1 MSCLTYRKRKN
12 REKRKFNNPKLK
24 IMNNLK
30 FITAILLVSFI
41 GFTSCTDEDDKI
53 NGEDQKTN
61 AANSQTAENLER
73 SSMHDGSFDDFLDG
87 VSCSSILLPVTATV
101 NGTEVHVINES
112 DYSTVLDILS
122 ESNNDDDNV
131 TLHFPL
137 SVQLSNYT
145 EVQIS
150 NQIEYNLLLST
161 CNQAQNAAEEAI
173 NCLDI
178 NFPIT
183 IFTYSLNFD
192 QTGSV
197 VLESE
202 EELYAYMND
211 FGNDEYFG
219 VNYPI
224 TATMNSDTVIS
235 ITSDLDLQTKITECI
250 ATEEDMEEAEENAE
264 TLETILANSAFKVQS
279 FVDASIEKAN
289 DYANYTIDFAN
300 DSSCTAQNTVDATIS
315 EVQGTYEVTS
325 QTEVYFNLTFSGNA
339 TFELLNNSWEVT
351 SYSQSSISFQS
362 TTNAA
367 VTLVLSQ
374 I

>member
-1 MSCLTYRKRKN
+1 
-12 REKRKFNNPKLK
+12 
-24 IMNNLK
+24 MNNLK
-30 FITAILLVSFI
+30 FISAILLLSFI
-41 GFTSCTDEDDKI
+41 GFTSCQDDDDKV
-53 NGEDQKTN
+53 NGENPKTN
-61 AANSQTAENLER
+61 AANSQTAQNLER

-101 NGTEVHVINES
+101 NGTEVNVISES
-112 DYSTVLDILS
+112 DYATVIDILS
-122 ESNNDDDNV
+122 EYNDDEDEV
-131 TLHFPL
+131 ILHFPV
-137 SVQLSNYT
+137 SVKLSNYT

-150 NQIEYNLLLST
+150 NQLEFDTLIMA
-161 CNQAQNAAEEAI
+161 CNQAENTAKDAI

-202 EELYAYMND
+202 EQLYAYMSD
-211 FGNDEYFG
+211 FGNDEYFA

-224 TATMNSDTVIS
+224 TANINSDTVIS
-235 ITSDLDLQTKITECI
+235 ITSDIDLQTKITECI
-250 ATEEDMEEAEENAE
+250 ATDDEMEEAEENANAI
-264 TLETILANSAFKVQS
+264 ETILVNGVFKVQS
-279 FVDASIEKAN
+279 FVDASVEKAN
-289 DYANYTIDFAN
+289 DYADYTIDFAN
-300 DSSCTAQNTVDATIS
+300 DLSCTAQNTADSTI
-315 EVQGTYEVTS
+315 EDVQGTYEVTS

-351 SYSQSSISFQS
+351 SYSQSSISLQS

-367 VTLVLSQ
+367 VTLIFAQ

>member
-1 MSCLTYRKRKN
+1 MK
-12 REKRKFNNPKLK
+12 
-24 IMNNLK
+24 NLK

-41 GFTSCTDEDDKI
+41 GFTSCSDNDDNVK
-53 NGEDQKTN
+53 GDDTKTN
-61 AANSQTAENLER
+61 AANSPSAQNLER

-101 NGTEVHVINES
+101 NGTEVNVISES
-112 DYSTVLDILS
+112 DYTTVLDILT
-122 ESNNDDDNV
+122 EYNNDDDNV
-131 TLHFPL
+131 TLHFPI

-145 EVQIS
+145 EIQIS
-150 NQIEYNLLLST
+150 NQIEYNALIIA
-161 CNQAQNAAEEAI
+161 CNQAENTAKEAI

-192 QTGSV
+192 QTGSI

-211 FGNDEYFG
+211 FGNDEYFA
-219 VNYPI
+219 VSYPI
-224 TATMNSDTVIS
+224 TATLNSDTVIS
-235 ITSDLDLQTKITECI
+235 ITSDLDLQTRITECI
-250 ATEEDMEEAEENAE
+250 ATEDDMEEAEENAE
-264 TLETILANSAFKVQS
+264 TVETILVNSAFKVQS
-279 FVDASIEKAN
+279 FIDASVEKAN
-289 DYANYTIDFAN
+289 DYANYTIDFAG
-300 DSSCTAQNTVDATIS
+300 DKTCAAQNTVDTTINN
-315 EVQGTYEVTS
+315 VQGTYEMSS

-351 SYSQSSISFQS
+351 SYSQSSISLQS

-367 VTLVLSQ
+367 VTLVLAQ

>member
-1 MSCLTYRKRKN
+1 
-12 REKRKFNNPKLK
+12 
-24 IMNNLK
+24 MNNLK
-30 FITAILLVSFI
+30 FISAILLLSFI
-41 GFTSCTDEDDKI
+41 GFTSCQDDDDKV
-53 NGEDQKTN
+53 NGENTKTN
-61 AANSQTAENLER
+61 AANSQTAQNLER

-101 NGTEVHVINES
+101 NGTEVNVISES
-112 DYSTVLDILS
+112 DYATVIDILS
-122 ESNNDDDNV
+122 EYNDDEDEV
-131 TLHFPL
+131 ILHFPV
-137 SVQLSNYT
+137 SVKLSNYT

-150 NQIEYNLLLST
+150 NQIEFDALIMA
-161 CNQAQNAAEEAI
+161 CNQAENTAKDAI

-202 EELYAYMND
+202 EQLYAYMSD
-211 FGNDEYFG
+211 FGNDEYFA

-224 TATMNSDTVIS
+224 TANINSDTVIS
-235 ITSDLDLQTKITECI
+235 ITSDIDLQTKITECI
-250 ATEEDMEEAEENAE
+250 ATNDEMEEAEENAN
-264 TLETILANSAFKVQS
+264 TIETILVNGVFKVQS
-279 FVDASIEKAN
+279 FVDASVEKAN
-289 DYANYTIDFAN
+289 DYADYTIDFAN
-300 DSSCTAQNTVDATIS
+300 DLSCTAQYTADSTI
-315 EVQGTYEVTS
+315 EDVQGTYEVTS

-339 TFELLNNSWEVT
+339 TFELLNHSWEVT
-351 SYSQSSISFQS
+351 SYSQSSISLQS

-367 VTLVLSQ
+367 VTLIFAQ